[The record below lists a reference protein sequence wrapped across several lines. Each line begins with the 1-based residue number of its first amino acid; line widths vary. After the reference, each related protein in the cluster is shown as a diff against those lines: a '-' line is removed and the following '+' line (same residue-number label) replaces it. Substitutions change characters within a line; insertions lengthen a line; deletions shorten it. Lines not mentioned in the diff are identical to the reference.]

1 MGFEPLVW
9 YCQPVANGVWAK
21 VVENAFGAYTPCATD
36 TLVVSISNLV
46 LMGLCLYRIWLTKKD
61 FTVQRF
67 RLRSNYYN
75 YMLVL
80 LAAYCTAEPLFRLVM
95 GISALNLDGQTGG
108 LAPFEMVSLIIE
120 AFAWCSMV
128 VMLGVETKVYISKFR
143 WYIGFGV
150 IYALVG
156 GIVMLSLI
164 LPVKEFYS
172 RSVLFWYIGEVFV
185 QVLFGVLFLVYF
197 PSMDPYPGYTP
208 IRTESVDDTEYEELP
223 GGEQICPEKNAN
235 IFSKTTFAWMNPLM
249 HLGFKRP
256 LTEKDVWKLDTWDRT
271 ETLNSKFQ
279 QCWAEESRRSKPWL
293 LRALNRSLGGRFWWG
308 GVWKIGNDASQFVGP
323 IILDQLLES
332 MQRRDPARIGYI
344 YAFSI
349 FVGVVL
355 GVLCEAQYFQNV
367 MRVGYRLRST
377 LVAAVFRKSLRLTHE
392 SRKKFASGKITNL
405 MTTDAESLQQI
416 CQSLHTLWSAPFRII
431 IAMFLLYQ
439 QLGVASL
446 LGALM
451 LVLLFPVQTFVIS
464 KMQKLSKEGLQRTDK
479 RIGLMNEILAAM
491 DTVKCYAWENSF
503 QSKVQSVRTDE
514 LAWFRKAQLLAACN
528 SFILNSIPV
537 IVIVISFGLFTLLGG
552 DLTPA
557 RAFTSLSL
565 FAVLRFPL
573 FMLPNIIT
581 QVVNANVSLKRLEE
595 LLLAEERI
603 LLPNP
608 PIEPGLP
615 AISIKDGYF
624 SWDSKAEKPTLSNI
638 NLDIAM
644 GSLVAVVGSTGEG
657 KTSLVSAMLGE
668 LPPVAD
674 ASVVIRGTVA
684 YVPQVSWIFNSTVRE
699 NILFGSVFESARYEK
714 AIDVTAL
721 QHDLELLPGGD
732 LTEIG
737 ERGVNISG
745 GQKQRVSMARAVY
758 SNSDVYIFDDP
769 LSALDAHVGR
779 QVFEKCIKEE
789 LRGKTRVLV
798 TNQLHF
804 LSQVDRII
812 LVHEGM
818 VKEEGTFEYLSN
830 NGVLF
835 QKLME
840 NAGKMEEYVEE
851 KEDDENASH
860 ETAKPVA
867 NGMTN
872 ELPKDAAQTDKKKEG
887 KSILIKQE
895 ERETGVVSRK
905 VLKRYKD
912 ALGGLCVVMILFTCY
927 VLTEVLRIS
936 SSTWLSTWTDQSS
949 STRYG
954 PGFYNL
960 IYALLSFG
968 QVMVTLANSFWL
980 ITSSLYAAK
989 RLHDAMLN
997 AILRA
1002 PMVFFHTNPLGRIIN
1017 RFAKDLGDIDRN
1029 VAVFVNMFLGQVSQL
1044 LSTFVLIGIVSTMS
1058 LWAILPLLLL
1068 FYAAY
1073 LYYQST
1079 SREVKRLD
1087 SITRSP
1093 VYAQFGEALNGLST
1107 IRAYK
1112 AYDRMA
1118 NINGKSMDNNI
1129 RYTLVNM
1136 SANRWL
1142 AIRLETLGGLMIWL
1156 TATFAV
1162 MQNGRADNQEAF
1174 ASTMGLLLSYAL
1186 NITSLLTGV
1195 LRLASLA
1202 ENSLNAVERVGTYID
1217 LPSEGPSI
1225 IEGNRPPPGWP
1236 SSGSIKFENVVLRY
1250 RPELP
1255 PVLHGL
1261 SFTVPPSDKVGIVG
1275 RTGAG
1280 KSSMLNSLF
1289 RIVELERGRILI
1301 DGYDIAK
1308 FGLTDL
1314 RKVLGIIPQAP
1325 VLFSGTV
1332 RFNLD
1337 PFSEHN
1343 DADLWEAL
1351 ERAHLKDVIR
1361 RNSLGLEAEVSEAG
1375 ENFSVGQRQLLSLAR
1390 ALLRRSKILVLDEA
1404 TAAVDVRTDALIQK
1418 TIREEFKSCTML
1430 IIAHRLN
1437 TIIDCDRIILL
1448 EAGRVLEYATPEELL
1463 QNDES
1468 AFSKMVQSTGAAN
1481 AQYLRS
1487 LVLSGEGE
1495 NKVEREESWQ
1505 SDGQRRWLAS
1515 SRWAAAAQYALAV
1528 SLTSSQNDLIQ
1539 LEIADESNILA
1550 KTKDAVITLQGVLEG
1565 KHDKVIE
1572 ETLNQYQVPSDRWWS
1587 SLYKMVEGLA
1597 VMSRLARNRLFEDR
1611 TIDWDRPV
1619 ANGVWAKVVENAFGA
1634 YTPCATDTL
1643 VVSISNLVLMGLCL
1657 YRIWL
1662 TKKDFTVQRFRL
1674 RSNYYNYMLMVSLII
1689 EAFAWCSMVVMLG
1702 VETKVLY
1709 GVLFLVYFPSMDPY
1723 PGYTPIRTES
1733 VDDTEYEELPG
1744 GEQICPE
1751 KYANIFSKTTFAWMN
1766 PLMHLGYKRPLT
1778 EKDIGNDA
1786 SQFVGP
1792 LILEQLLEVAA
1803 VFRKSLRL
1811 THESRKKF
1819 ASGKIT
1825 NLMTT
1830 DAEALQAENPTLSN
1844 INLDIAMGSLVA
1856 VVGSTGEGKTSLV
1869 STMLGELPPV
1879 ADASVVFEKCIK
1891 EELRG
1896 KTRVL
1901 VTNQLHFLSQVDR
1914 IILVHEGMVKEEGT
1928 FEYLSNNGVLFQKL
1942 MENAG
1947 KMEEYVEEKED
1958 DEKASHETAKPE
1970 LPKDAAQ
1977 TEKKKEGKSILIKQE
1992 ERETGVVS
2000 RKVLKRYKD
2009 ALGGLWVMVTLANS
2023 FWLITSSLYAAK
2035 RLHDAMLNAILRA
2048 PMVFFHTNPLG
2059 RIINRFAKDLGDID
2073 RNVAVFVNMFLDQ
2086 VSQLLSTFVLI
2097 GIVSTMS
2104 LWAILP
2110 LLLLFY
2116 AAYLYYQTTSREV
2129 KRLDSITRSP
2139 VYAQFGEA
2147 LNVMQNGRAENQEAF
2162 ASTMG
2167 LLLSYALNI
2176 TSLLTGVLRLASLA
2190 ENSLNAVERVG
2201 TYIDLPSEGPS
2212 IIESNRP
2219 PPGWPSSGS
2228 IKFENVVLRYRPE
2241 LPPVLHGLSFTV
2253 LPSDKVGIVGRTGAG
2268 KSSMLN
2274 ALFRIVELERGR
2286 ILIDGY
2292 DIAKFGLTDLRKV
2305 SEAGENF
2312 SVGQR
2317 QLLSLAR
2324 ALLRRSKIL
2333 VLDEA
2338 TAAVDV
2344 RTDALIQKTIREE
2357 FKSCTMLII
2366 AHRLNTIIDCDRIIL
2381 LDAGRVLEY
2390 ATPEELLQ
2398 NDESAFSKMV
2408 QSTGAANAQYL
2419 RSLVLSGE
2427 GENKVERE
2435 ESWQLD
2441 GQRRWLA
2448 SSRWAAAAQYALAV
2462 SLTSSQNDLIQLEIA
2477 DESNILTKTKDAVI
2491 TLQGVLEGKHD
2502 KVIEETLNQC
2512 QVPSDRWWSSLYKM
2526 VEGLAVMSRLARN
2539 RLFEDRTIDWDRVDL

>member
-46 LMGLCLYRIWLTKKD
+46 LMGLCLYRIWLTMKD

-156 GIVMLSLI
+156 DIVMLSLI

-172 RSVLFWYIGEVFV
+172 RSVLFWYISEVFV

-323 IILDQLLES
+323 IILNQLLES

-581 QVVNANVSLKRLEE
+581 QGVAFKGRVVNANVSLKRLEE

-1361 RNSLGLEAEVSEAG
+1361 RNSLGLEAELRRHSFLGGVSEAG

-1539 LEIADESNILA
+1539 LEIADESNILT

-1611 TIDWDRPV
+1611 TIDWDR
-1619 ANGVWAKVVENAFGA
+1619 
-1634 YTPCATDTL
+1634 
-1643 VVSISNLVLMGLCL
+1643 
-1657 YRIWL
+1657 
-1662 TKKDFTVQRFRL
+1662 
-1674 RSNYYNYMLMVSLII
+1674 
-1689 EAFAWCSMVVMLG
+1689 
-1702 VETKVLY
+1702 
-1709 GVLFLVYFPSMDPY
+1709 
-1723 PGYTPIRTES
+1723 
-1733 VDDTEYEELPG
+1733 
-1744 GEQICPE
+1744 
-1751 KYANIFSKTTFAWMN
+1751 
-1766 PLMHLGYKRPLT
+1766 
-1778 EKDIGNDA
+1778 
-1786 SQFVGP
+1786 
-1792 LILEQLLEVAA
+1792 
-1803 VFRKSLRL
+1803 
-1811 THESRKKF
+1811 
-1819 ASGKIT
+1819 
-1825 NLMTT
+1825 
-1830 DAEALQAENPTLSN
+1830 
-1844 INLDIAMGSLVA
+1844 
-1856 VVGSTGEGKTSLV
+1856 
-1869 STMLGELPPV
+1869 
-1879 ADASVVFEKCIK
+1879 
-1891 EELRG
+1891 
-1896 KTRVL
+1896 
-1901 VTNQLHFLSQVDR
+1901 
-1914 IILVHEGMVKEEGT
+1914 
-1928 FEYLSNNGVLFQKL
+1928 
-1942 MENAG
+1942 
-1947 KMEEYVEEKED
+1947 
-1958 DEKASHETAKPE
+1958 
-1970 LPKDAAQ
+1970 
-1977 TEKKKEGKSILIKQE
+1977 
-1992 ERETGVVS
+1992 
-2000 RKVLKRYKD
+2000 
-2009 ALGGLWVMVTLANS
+2009 
-2023 FWLITSSLYAAK
+2023 
-2035 RLHDAMLNAILRA
+2035 
-2048 PMVFFHTNPLG
+2048 
-2059 RIINRFAKDLGDID
+2059 
-2073 RNVAVFVNMFLDQ
+2073 
-2086 VSQLLSTFVLI
+2086 
-2097 GIVSTMS
+2097 
-2104 LWAILP
+2104 
-2110 LLLLFY
+2110 
-2116 AAYLYYQTTSREV
+2116 
-2129 KRLDSITRSP
+2129 
-2139 VYAQFGEA
+2139 
-2147 LNVMQNGRAENQEAF
+2147 
-2162 ASTMG
+2162 
-2167 LLLSYALNI
+2167 
-2176 TSLLTGVLRLASLA
+2176 
-2190 ENSLNAVERVG
+2190 
-2201 TYIDLPSEGPS
+2201 
-2212 IIESNRP
+2212 
-2219 PPGWPSSGS
+2219 
-2228 IKFENVVLRYRPE
+2228 
-2241 LPPVLHGLSFTV
+2241 
-2253 LPSDKVGIVGRTGAG
+2253 
-2268 KSSMLN
+2268 
-2274 ALFRIVELERGR
+2274 
-2286 ILIDGY
+2286 
-2292 DIAKFGLTDLRKV
+2292 
-2305 SEAGENF
+2305 
-2312 SVGQR
+2312 
-2317 QLLSLAR
+2317 
-2324 ALLRRSKIL
+2324 
-2333 VLDEA
+2333 
-2338 TAAVDV
+2338 
-2344 RTDALIQKTIREE
+2344 
-2357 FKSCTMLII
+2357 
-2366 AHRLNTIIDCDRIIL
+2366 
-2381 LDAGRVLEY
+2381 
-2390 ATPEELLQ
+2390 
-2398 NDESAFSKMV
+2398 
-2408 QSTGAANAQYL
+2408 
-2419 RSLVLSGE
+2419 
-2427 GENKVERE
+2427 
-2435 ESWQLD
+2435 
-2441 GQRRWLA
+2441 
-2448 SSRWAAAAQYALAV
+2448 
-2462 SLTSSQNDLIQLEIA
+2462 
-2477 DESNILTKTKDAVI
+2477 
-2491 TLQGVLEGKHD
+2491 
-2502 KVIEETLNQC
+2502 
-2512 QVPSDRWWSSLYKM
+2512 
-2526 VEGLAVMSRLARN
+2526 
-2539 RLFEDRTIDWDRVDL
+2539 VDL